1 MKKILFTLVVLL
13 FAGQAW
19 AAVEI
24 SGAQVGSTDEAIIS
38 FDARTEPNLVRAFSF
53 NIQAD
58 NDANIIAVT
67 GVNPGYY
74 IYPGTIQID
83 AAGVVSDYG
92 SPAAPQSDLPSDTL
106 AGIDTNGVTVELA
119 SLYAPVG
126 PGSPNAPD
134 PCGPI
139 LSIRVSKPCCLTI
152 TANVSRAGSTGVVME
167 SPDEVVTVNLP
178 GAICIDWSTECM
190 KTTHPAYADWDT
202 WGKPA
207 CWCYARQC
215 RGDADGIKTGPFWVA
230 IPDLNMFR
238 AAFNKTDLVLAAVSN
253 GICSDSDHIK
263 TGPFRVAIPDLNI
276 FRAYFNKPELS
287 VPECDKSEINDWCLP
302 GQPCP

>member
-1 MKKILFTLVVLL
+1 MKKILFTLVVLM

-19 AAVEI
+19 AAVDI
-24 SGAQVGSTDEAIIS
+24 SGAQVGDTNEAIIS
-38 FDARTEPNLVRAFSF
+38 FDASSDPCLVRAFSF
-53 NIQAD
+53 NIQTD
-58 NDANIIAVT
+58 NDANILEVT
-67 GVNPGYY
+67 GVNADYY

-83 AAGVVSDYG
+83 AAGVVQDYG

-126 PGSPNAPD
+126 PASPNQPD

-178 GAICIDWSTECM
+178 GAAICIDWSTECL
-190 KTTHPAYADWDT
+190 KDSDPGYVT
-202 WGKPA
+202 WQALGNPP
-207 CWCYARQC
+207 CWCYKHQC
-215 RGDADGIKTGPFWVA
+215 QGDADGLAAFLRYVNLSDLTILKAEFGKTIAELVA
-230 IPDLNMFR
+230 MSGGCADFDHIATFGRPVGLSDLNTLKANFGV
-238 AAFNKTDLVLAAVSN
+238 AGLAD
-253 GICSDSDHIK
+253 CSMTHINEYK
-263 TGPFRVAIPDLNI
+263 EP
-276 FRAYFNKPELS
+276 
-287 VPECDKSEINDWCLP
+287 
-302 GQPCP
+302 

>member
-38 FDARTEPNLVRAFSF
+38 FDARVEPNLVRAFSF
-53 NIQAD
+53 NIQTD

-67 GVNPGYY
+67 GVNADYY

-126 PGSPNAPD
+126 PASPNQPD

-167 SPDEVVTVNLP
+167 SPDEVVIVNLP
-178 GAICIDWSTECM
+178 GAICLDWTDECL
-190 KTTHPAYADWDT
+190 KDSDPGYLT
-202 WGKPA
+202 WQALGNPN
-207 CWCYARQC
+207 CWCYRHQC
-215 RGDADGIKTGPFWVA
+215 QGDADGQATFGRYVA
-230 IPDLNMFR
+230 L
-238 AAFNKTDLVLAAVSN
+238 S
-253 GICSDSDHIK
+253 
-263 TGPFRVAIPDLNI
+263 DLNI
-276 FRAYFNKPELS
+276 LKAEFGKTIAEILAIPSSGCADFDHTSTFGRPVALS
-287 VPECDKSEINDWCLP
+287 DLNILKANFGVGGLLDCDMANINEWREP
-302 GQPCP
+302 

>member
-38 FDARTEPNLVRAFSF
+38 FDARVEPNLVRAFSF
-53 NIQAD
+53 NIQTD

-67 GVNPGYY
+67 GVNADYY

-126 PGSPNAPD
+126 PASPNQPD

-167 SPDEVVTVNLP
+167 SPDEVVIVNLP
-178 GAICIDWSTECM
+178 GAICLDWTDECL
-190 KTTHPAYADWDT
+190 KDSDPGYVT
-202 WGKPA
+202 WQALGNPN
-207 CWCYARQC
+207 CWCYRHQC
-215 RGDADGIKTGPFWVA
+215 QGDADGQATFGRYVA
-230 IPDLNMFR
+230 L
-238 AAFNKTDLVLAAVSN
+238 S
-253 GICSDSDHIK
+253 
-263 TGPFRVAIPDLNI
+263 DLNI
-276 FRAYFNKPELS
+276 LKAEFGKTIAEILAIPSSGCADFDHTSTFGRPVALS
-287 VPECDKSEINDWCLP
+287 DLNILKANFGVGGLLDCDMANINEWREP
-302 GQPCP
+302 